1 MKNIIAV
8 LLVFG
13 FFSAITHA
21 KEKGT
26 VDPEKRVIIICAHP
40 DDVELTSGGTC
51 VLLSKL
57 GYKLKFVSVT
67 NGNKGHYEGTKNEIA
82 ITRYNEVQ
90 EVKKRLNCE
99 YEILNNDDGEL
110 EPNLKN
116 RMDIIRLIREWNADI
131 VITHP
136 PYDYHPDHRYTSL
149 LVQDASFLVNV
160 PQVLPEVPA
169 LAQSPLFLYTRGR
182 YLNPLKPQPDIT
194 IDITSVVR
202 DKAYLIDAHASQVY
216 DFLPRI
222 NHSKDVIPASKN
234 GRLDYVLNAYVLKRG
249 KVGEYDGSIVKK
261 WYGEKA
267 EEVKVIEAFEICEF
281 GRSVNDDDI
290 RELFPMFQLSEK

>member
-1 MKNIIAV
+1 MKKII
-8 LLVFG
+8 LLIVVFVIG
-13 FFSAITHA
+13 AMTIHA
-21 KEKGT
+21 KEKMEN
-26 VDPEKRVIIICAHP
+26 PHKRVIVICAHP

-82 ITRYNEVQ
+82 IRRYNEVQ

-216 DFLPRI
+216 EFLPWINRSKVIIPQTQDGRI
-222 NHSKDVIPASKN
+222 
-234 GRLDYVLNAYVLKRG
+234 DYILNEYVLKRG
-249 KVGEYDGSIVKK
+249 KLKEQDHTIVQK
-261 WYGEKA
+261 WYGKKSED
-267 EEVKVIEAFEICEF
+267 VQTIEAFEICEF
-281 GRSVNDDDI
+281 GRTVDDQDI
-290 RELFPMFQLSEK
+290 RKLFPMLKN

>member
-1 MKNIIAV
+1 MKKII
-8 LLVFG
+8 LLIVVFVIG
-13 FFSAITHA
+13 VMTIHA
-21 KEKGT
+21 KEK
-26 VDPEKRVIIICAHP
+26 VENPHKRVIVICAHP

-82 ITRYNEVQ
+82 IRRYNEVQ

-216 DFLPRI
+216 EFLPWINRSKVIIPQTQDRRI
-222 NHSKDVIPASKN
+222 
-234 GRLDYVLNAYVLKRG
+234 DYILNEYVLKRG
-249 KVGEYDGSIVKK
+249 KLKEQDYAIVQK
-261 WYGEKA
+261 WYGKKSED
-267 EEVKVIEAFEICEF
+267 VQTIEAFEICEF
-281 GRSVNDDDI
+281 GRTVDDQDI
-290 RELFPMFQLSEK
+290 RKLFPMLKN